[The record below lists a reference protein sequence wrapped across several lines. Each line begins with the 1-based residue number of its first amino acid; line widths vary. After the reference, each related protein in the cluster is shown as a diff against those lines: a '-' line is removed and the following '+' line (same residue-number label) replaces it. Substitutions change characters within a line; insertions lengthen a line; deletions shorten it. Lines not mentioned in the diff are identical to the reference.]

1 METKISILQE
11 QMKEVCDKIDK
22 LDKKIDE
29 GFSKITNNYVR
40 VDIYQRDLKAID
52 KQSRENEKSTACL
65 QKNMNRL
72 VWLIA
77 STILGFIVMQIITY
91 VK

>member
-11 QMKEVCDKIDK
+11 QMKEVCDKIDN

-52 KQSRENEKSTACL
+52 KQSGENEKSTACL

>member
-29 GFSKITNNYVR
+29 GFSKIINNYVR
-40 VDIYQRDLKAID
+40 VDITKGI
-52 KQSRENEKSTACL
+52 
-65 QKNMNRL
+65 
-72 VWLIA
+72 
-77 STILGFIVMQIITY
+77 
-91 VK
+91 

>member
-11 QMKEVCDKIDK
+11 QMKEVCDKIDN
-22 LDKKIDE
+22 LDKKIE
-29 GFSKITNNYVR
+29 KGFSKITNNYVR

-52 KQSRENEKSTACL
+52 KQSGENEKSTACL

>member
-11 QMKEVCDKIDK
+11 QMKEVCDKIDN
-22 LDKKIDE
+22 LDKKIE
-29 GFSKITNNYVR
+29 KGFSKITNNYVR

>member
-29 GFSKITNNYVR
+29 GFSKIINNYVR

-77 STILGFIVMQIITY
+77 STVLGFIVMQIITY

>member
-11 QMKEVCDKIDK
+11 QMKEVCDKIDN
-22 LDKKIDE
+22 LDKKIE
-29 GFSKITNNYVR
+29 KGFFKITNNYVR

-52 KQSRENEKSTACL
+52 KQSGENEKSTACL

>member
-52 KQSRENEKSTACL
+52 KQSGVNEKSTACL